1 MRFTVLREKINE
13 ATKDAMKSGDK
24 LKLSTLRM
32 LSAAIKN
39 ADIEART
46 ASKQPLGDDEILTV
60 CQKLIKQRHDSV
72 ELFEKG
78 GRAELAK
85 QEKDEIEIIKSF
97 MPAQM
102 SDAKMKAAISEVIKQ
117 TGAAGLKDMGKVMT
131 ALKTTYA
138 GKMDFSKAS
147 GAVKGLLGG

>member
-46 ASKQPLGDDEILTV
+46 ASKQPLGDDEILSI

-102 SDAKMKAAISEVIKQ
+102 SDAEMKVAISEVIKQ

>member
-1 MRFTVLREKINE
+1 VLRDKINE
-13 ATKDAMKSGDK
+13 ATKEAMKSGDK

-46 ASKQPLGDDEILTV
+46 ASKQLLGDDEILSV

-72 ELFEKG
+72 ELYEKG

-85 QEKDEIEIIKSF
+85 QERDEIEIIKSF

-102 SDAKMKAAISEVIKQ
+102 SDTEMKTAISEVIKQ

-138 GKMDFSKAS
+138 GKMDFGKAS
-147 GAVKGLLGG
+147 GAVKGLLAG